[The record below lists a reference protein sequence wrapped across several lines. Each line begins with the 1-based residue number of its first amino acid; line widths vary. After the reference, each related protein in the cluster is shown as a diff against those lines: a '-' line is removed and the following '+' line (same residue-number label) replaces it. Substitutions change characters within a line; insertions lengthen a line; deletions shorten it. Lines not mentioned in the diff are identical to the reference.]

1 MKGTQNLEYTMAK
14 LSNKIAL
21 ITGGNS
27 GIGLATAKLFKEE
40 GAKVIITARSNETY
54 EKTLAEYGKEFDVVQ
69 VDVGKLDEIDR
80 LFEHVKA
87 KYGKIDVLFANA
99 GVAGFVPTT
108 DVTPEFFDT
117 QFNTNVKGLYFTVA
131 KALPYLNPGSS
142 VVLTASVV
150 ASKGFAGSSV
160 YSATKAA
167 VRNFARSW
175 TAEFPVADIRFNVL
189 SPGPIAT
196 PIFDKMGLP
205 AEGQHS
211 LGESTPIKRLGK
223 AEEMAKAALFLASD
237 DSSYVVGAELMAD
250 GGFGQI

>member
-1 MKGTQNLEYTMAK
+1 MSK
-14 LSNKIAL
+14 LTNKIAL
-21 ITGGNS
+21 VTGGNS
-27 GIGLATAKLFKEE
+27 GIGLATAKLFKEQ
-40 GAKVIITARSNETY
+40 GAQVIITARSNETF
-54 EKTLAEYGKEFDVVQ
+54 EKAKLEYGAQFDVVQ
-69 VDVGKLDEIDR
+69 ADVSKIADIDR
-80 LFEHVKA
+80 LFSHIKT
-87 KYGKIDVLFANA
+87 KYGKFDILFANA
-99 GVAGFVPTT
+99 GIAGFSPTLE
-108 DVTPEFFDT
+108 VTPEYFDN

-131 KALPYLNPGSS
+131 RAIPLLNKGSS

-175 TAEFPVADIRFNVL
+175 TAEFPVEDIRFNVL
-189 SPGPIAT
+189 SPGPIQT

-205 AEGQHS
+205 QEGQDH
-211 LGESTPIKRLGK
+211 LGGSTPIKRLGK
-223 AEEMAKAALFLASD
+223 AEEMAKAALFLASE

>member
-1 MKGTQNLEYTMAK
+1 MSK
-14 LSNKIAL
+14 LTNKVAL

-27 GIGLATAKLFKEE
+27 GIGLATAKLFKEQ

-54 EKTLAEYGKEFDVVQ
+54 EKAKNEYGTLFDIVQ
-69 VDVGKLDEIDR
+69 ADVSKLGDIDRLYEHVKTKYGKLDI
-80 LFEHVKA
+80 
-87 KYGKIDVLFANA
+87 LFANA
-99 GVAGFVPTT
+99 GVAGFTPTLE
-108 DVTPEFFDT
+108 VTPEYFDN

-131 KALPYLNPGSS
+131 KAIPLLNKGSS

-175 TAEFPVADIRFNVL
+175 TAEFPVDDIRFNVL

-196 PIFDKMGLP
+196 PIFDKMGVP
-205 AEGQHS
+205 VEGQDH
-211 LGESTPIKRLGK
+211 LGSSTPIKRMGQP
-223 AEEMAKAALFLASD
+223 EEMAKAALFLASD

>member
-1 MKGTQNLEYTMAK
+1 MSK
-14 LSNKIAL
+14 LTNKVAL

-27 GIGLATAKLFKEE
+27 GIGLATAKLFKDQ
-40 GAKVIITARSNETY
+40 GATVIITARSAETY
-54 EKTLAEYGKEFDVVQ
+54 EKAKLEYGTLFDVVQ
-69 VDVGKLDEIDR
+69 ADVSKLSDIDR
-80 LFEHVKA
+80 LYDHVKA
-87 KYGKIDVLFANA
+87 KYGKFDILFANA
-99 GVAGFVPTT
+99 GVAGFSPTLE
-108 DVTPEFFDT
+108 VTPEYFDN

-131 KALPYLNPGSS
+131 KAIPLLNKGSA

-150 ASKGFAGSSV
+150 ASKGFVGSSV

-205 AEGQHS
+205 AADASHI
-211 LGESTPIKRLGK
+211 GESTPIKRLGLP
-223 AEEMAKAALFLASD
+223 EEMAKAALFLASD

>member
-1 MKGTQNLEYTMAK
+1 MSK
-14 LSNKIAL
+14 LANKVAL

-27 GIGLATAKLFKEE
+27 GIGLATAKLFKEQ
-40 GAKVIITARSNETY
+40 GAKVIITARSAETY
-54 EKTLAEYGKEFDVVQ
+54 EKAKLEYGSLFDVVQ
-69 VDVGKLDEIDR
+69 ADVSNLGDLDR
-80 LFEHVKA
+80 LYSHVKT
-87 KYGKIDVLFANA
+87 KYGKFDILFANA
-99 GVAGFVPTT
+99 GIAGFAPTLE
-108 DVTPEFFDT
+108 VTPEYFDN

-131 KALPYLNPGSS
+131 KAIPLLNKGSS

-175 TAEFPVADIRFNVL
+175 TAEFPVSDIRFNVL
-189 SPGPIAT
+189 SPGPIST

-205 AEGQHS
+205 LEEANHI
-211 LGESTPIKRLGK
+211 GESTPIKRLGK
-223 AEEMAKAALFLASD
+223 VEEMANAALFLASN